1 VANHIVREVPLELAR
16 QVFCTHL
23 IVLEGQGIDII
34 LRMSWMKLHNA
45 ILDIAK
51 RLVYLDSLIYGNITL
66 HLPVVV
72 HMKASMYHT
81 MTKSIKEIPV
91 VQEFPVVLPND
102 LLGMPPERDI
112 EFKIELQPGTASV
125 AKSPYKMT

>member
-1 VANHIVREVPLELAR
+1 
-16 QVFCTHL
+16 
-23 IVLEGQGIDII
+23 
-34 LRMSWMKLHNA
+34 
-45 ILDIAK
+45 
-51 RLVYLDSLIYGNITL
+51 
-66 HLPVVV
+66 
-72 HMKASMYHT
+72 